1 MEGADLVGEIG
12 LTGALGVSGVFTV
25 GFVTFW
31 TGETTGLEGVATGCE
46 ISTGVCVST
55 GCC

>member
-25 GFVTFW
+25 GFLSLW
-31 TGETTGLEGVATGCE
+31 TGEKTGLEGVATCFE
-46 ISTGVCVST
+46 I
-55 GCC
+55 